1 VPGVEVHAKAAEVL
15 AFWFDEMKPE
25 QHFAK
30 SDAIDRSI
38 RERFGPLRDLV
49 LGSGAAGWRDNPD
62 TLLAAILLLDQFSRN
77 MHRGKAEAFAGDT
90 LAQELTRLAIDRGW
104 DAGMPPE
111 RRGFLYMPLM
121 HAEDVDAQ
129 RRNVELCEA
138 LHREAPPDLEAE
150 LAKQLKYA
158 KLHAQI
164 IDRFGRFPHRNAVLG
179 RESTAEEKTYLE
191 EQGSSF

>member
-1 VPGVEVHAKAAEVL
+1 VIHKPRPDEVL
-15 AFWFDEMKPE
+15 RFWFVTAGPTKWWSAKKDFDEE
-25 QHFAK
+25 
-30 SDAIDRSI
+30 I
-38 RERFGPLRDLV
+38 RERFGETV
-49 LGSGAAGWRDNPD
+49 EEAAAGDLDRWRA
-62 TLLAAILLLDQFSRN
+62 TARSRVALVIVLDQFSRN
-77 MHRGKAEAFAGDT
+77 IFRGQPRAFAQDARARAVTEQALAEGDAKV
-90 LAQELTRLAIDRGW
+90 LAP
-104 DAGMPPE
+104 ME
-111 RRGFLYMPLM
+111 RAFLYMPLM